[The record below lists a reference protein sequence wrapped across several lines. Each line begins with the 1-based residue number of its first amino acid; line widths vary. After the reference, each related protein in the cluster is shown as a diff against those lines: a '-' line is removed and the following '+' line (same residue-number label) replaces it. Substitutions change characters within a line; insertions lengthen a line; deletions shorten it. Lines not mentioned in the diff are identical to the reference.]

1 MSSLKIIDET
11 ITELESKR
19 GTEIS
24 KIFKEMGI
32 LIDKFILNEWH
43 KEHEAKIK
51 IIDIYQ
57 DTSIIFDLKFDSEN
71 VIFEID
77 KHNKHNIKLNHNHAT
92 YPASLLD
99 GSIYYAHAAPFT
111 KKVKLEENRF
121 LIMSLLNKL
130 VGNISD
136 ILNTYNDLYNYPIIE
151 NRQAAITV
159 LCIYY
164 YRESTLNVFPKDII
178 NLICKE
184 IVKWDN

>member
-24 KIFKEMGI
+24 KIYNEMI
-32 LIDKFILNEWH
+32 VLINKFILNNWH

-51 IIDIYQ
+51 IIDINQ
-57 DTSIIFDLKFDSEN
+57 DTSILFDLKFDSEN

-77 KHNKHNIKLNHNHAT
+77 KYKRHHIGLKHNYMKYSAN
-92 YPASLLD
+92 LLD
-99 GSIYYAHAAPFT
+99 GSICYTPSS
-111 KKVKLEENRF
+111 KKLKLEENRF
-121 LIMSLLNKL
+121 LIMTLLNEL
-130 VGNISD
+130 VRNISD
-136 ILNTYNDLYNYPIIE
+136 ILNTYNDLYNYPILE

-164 YRESTLNVFPKDII
+164 YRESALKVFPKDMI

-184 IVKWDN
+184 ILKWDY